1 MLADS
6 LSHLIHS
13 NQLAPFTVI
22 RVPKLICKQ
31 IGGTTKKLVVIL
43 EVEILTPGN
52 QVGAKLGNPVQIG
65 IDGEIPDPVRDK
77 LTALR

>member
-1 MLADS
+1 MLSIS
-6 LSHLIHS
+6 LNHLIHS

-22 RVPKLICKQ
+22 RVAKHICNQ
-31 IGGTTKKLVVIL
+31 IGGKTKKVVVIL

-52 QVGAKLGNPVQIG
+52 QMGAKLGNPVQIG
-65 IDGEIPDPVRDK
+65 IDGEISDPVRVK

>member
-1 MLADS
+1 MMSVMSVIS
-6 LSHLIHS
+6 LVYLDTLSEAVVHVV
-13 NQLAPFTVI
+13 LAPLTRPV
-22 RVPKLICKQ
+22 Q
-31 IGGTTKKLVVIL
+31 

-65 IDGEIPDPVRDK
+65 IDGEFPDPVRDK